1 MRQEKIR
8 AMWKAPLRGFLLVLV
23 VAGVAV
29 LSLALWARYTV
40 YDQDQFVSVVGGL
53 STDPAIQQVAVA
65 RLMTEIDNQV
75 ATQTAA
81 QGLSPTVSITYQM
94 FRPQIQQGIITALN
108 PPAYKPYWIAA
119 LKQLHGPLTDL
130 LKGNDTPY
138 LKQTGNQVQVNLYT
152 AYELAQ
158 QNLPPQ
164 ALQLLQ
170 QVNIS
175 SDNLWVTVLEGDQL
189 ARVQRYVKLFNR
201 TLALAII
208 VSVLSAIGYVL
219 LSSRKLRAVGW
230 LLLAI
235 GVGLLIQRFALEYG
249 KRQLV
254 EALKDTSERSAAQ
267 VFYDTLVG
275 DLRQFE
281 LYALIV
287 AIGVAVAIFL
297 VDYFMVQKKLQEVDA
312 AA

>member
-1 MRQEKIR
+1 MRRSRFAKAIETSDTVTERASIRETLWFDIHGSEGSQENSLAEWR
-8 AMWKAPLRGFLLVLV
+8 
-23 VAGVAV
+23 VAG
-29 LSLALWARYTV
+29 LDHIALLMGFTH
-40 YDQDQFVSVVGGL
+40 
-53 STDPAIQQVAVA
+53 I
-65 RLMTEIDNQV
+65 LMT
-75 ATQTAA
+75 
-81 QGLSPTVSITYQM
+81 
-94 FRPQIQQGIITALN
+94 
-108 PPAYKPYWIAA
+108 
-119 LKQLHGPLTDL
+119 
-130 LKGNDTPY
+130 
-138 LKQTGNQVQVNLYT
+138 
-152 AYELAQ
+152 
-158 QNLPPQ
+158 
-164 ALQLLQ
+164 
-170 QVNIS
+170 
-175 SDNLWVTVLEGDQL
+175 
-189 ARVQRYVKLFNR
+189 
-201 TLALAII
+201 
-208 VSVLSAIGYVL
+208 IGYVL

>member
-94 FRPQIQQGIITALN
+94 FRPQIQQGIIQALN
-108 PPAYKPYWIAA
+108 SPAYKPYWIAA

-208 VSVLSAIGYVL
+208 VLVLSAIGYVL

>member
-1 MRQEKIR
+1 MN
-8 AMWKAPLRGFLLVLV
+8 
-23 VAGVAV
+23 
-29 LSLALWARYTV
+29 S
-40 YDQDQFVSVVGGL
+40 
-53 STDPAIQQVAVA
+53 
-65 RLMTEIDNQV
+65 
-75 ATQTAA
+75 
-81 QGLSPTVSITYQM
+81 
-94 FRPQIQQGIITALN
+94 
-108 PPAYKPYWIAA
+108 PAYKPYWIAA